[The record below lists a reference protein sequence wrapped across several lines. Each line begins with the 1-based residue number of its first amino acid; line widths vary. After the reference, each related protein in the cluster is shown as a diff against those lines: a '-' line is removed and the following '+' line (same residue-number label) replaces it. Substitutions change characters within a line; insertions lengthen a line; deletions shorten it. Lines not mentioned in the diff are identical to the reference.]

1 MKQVEYQFSDLS
13 LLANESMSKNISK
26 DPEGYGKDQNRVSYE
41 QVSVIL
47 VSYAS
52 ETSLVYPF
60 CLYHSTDI
68 CDCFHKENEVPC

>member
-26 DPEGYGKDQNRVSYE
+26 DPEGYGKDQNRVSYG

-47 VSYAS
+47 VSYTS